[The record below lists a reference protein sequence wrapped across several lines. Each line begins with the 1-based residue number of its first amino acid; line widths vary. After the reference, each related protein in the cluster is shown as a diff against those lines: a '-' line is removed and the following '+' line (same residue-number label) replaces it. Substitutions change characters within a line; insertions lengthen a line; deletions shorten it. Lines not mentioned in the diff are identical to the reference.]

1 MIAFGEEKGRLFW
14 KSQLFG
20 ESAIILGELIF
31 WGIGNHFGRVN
42 FLGVAITFCGD
53 EIGGGDRFLEGEEEN
68 GDRFRLTWNS
78 AQAHY

>member
-1 MIAFGEEKGRLFW
+1 VIAFGEEKGRLFW

-42 FLGVAITFCGD
+42 FLGNRQSFWESQFFGS
-53 EIGGGDRFLEGEEEN
+53 GDRFLSN
-68 GDRFRLTWNS
+68 W
-78 AQAHY
+78 

>member
-1 MIAFGEEKGRLFW
+1 VIAFGEEKGRLFW

-42 FLGVAITFCGD
+42 FLGVAIAFYR
-53 EIGGGDRFLEGEEEN
+53 IGKGRSHRDQHKLI
-68 GDRFRLTWNS
+68 
-78 AQAHY
+78 

>member
-42 FLGVAITFCGD
+42 FLGVAIAFYLWVR
-53 EIGGGDRFLEGEEEN
+53 GDRFLEGEEEN
-68 GDRFRLTWNS
+68 GDHLRLKWTF
-78 AQAHY
+78 AQAHC

>member
-1 MIAFGEEKGRLFW
+1 VIAFGEEKGRLFW

-42 FLGVAITFCGD
+42 FLGVAIAFSG
-53 EIGGGDRFLEGEEEN
+53 IGKGRSHHDQHK
-68 GDRFRLTWNS
+68 S
-78 AQAHY
+78 I